1 MEGLPFGE
9 HFHPS
14 GERQLSGTESA
25 LQSFGKLSAKHLA
38 KHLDRQKES
47 VARVNPVLVIGR
59 KTASRNHAMDM
70 RMDLQILSPGVQDAE
85 ESDLSTQVFGIG
97 CDLQQSGGTG
107 AEQKVIDHFLV
118 LQCQPGEFVGDGKN
132 YMRVFN
138 RQQFFFAIGEPS
150 VAGIGLALRTM
161 PRPAGVE

>member
-14 GERQLSGTESA
+14 GERRLSGTESA

-85 ESDLSTQVFGIG
+85 ESDLGTRGFGIG
-97 CDLQQSGGTG
+97 CGFP
-107 AEQKVIDHFLV
+107 E
-118 LQCQPGEFVGDGKN
+118 
-132 YMRVFN
+132 
-138 RQQFFFAIGEPS
+138 
-150 VAGIGLALRTM
+150 
-161 PRPAGVE
+161 